1 MLVKDKCRKTCLTF
15 LPTRAALGSPA
26 VGTDIPCACTK
37 VHQRPEPGSGS
48 GKRQRAAKAV
58 RRSTPGVQPAP
69 RTEVRPT
76 TYGKKIN
83 QSDEER
89 QQLKRWVIKKGSVG
103 LCLLSRTPLTPR
115 SRASRRPLR
124 ALWRRRGSGTL
135 RASSPPATAAV
146 PHPPCALSHTV
157 SHSTPPPPKSPH
169 TGTGRAHRP
178 RLPRPPYAPRTGPG
192 VRRGAGGGKRE
203 RPAGRTDAAGTQCA
217 QAPPPRREGRDP
229 RLGPMRPRPERDF
242 LRGSRGG
249 EPRRSGG
256 DT

>member
-1 MLVKDKCRKTCLTF
+1 MKYTSRENSIYADSETMLVKDKCRKTCLTF

-157 SHSTPPPPKSPH
+157 SHSPPPPNPLTRGPGGR
-169 TGTGRAHRP
+169 TGHGFPGPRTPPAPGRA
-178 RLPRPPYAPRTGPG
+178 
-192 VRRGAGGGKRE
+192 
-203 RPAGRTDAAGTQCA
+203 
-217 QAPPPRREGRDP
+217 
-229 RLGPMRPRPERDF
+229 
-242 LRGSRGG
+242 
-249 EPRRSGG
+249 
-256 DT
+256 